1 MPKMNVAESI
11 LIQKNSTEIFNLL
24 NDFSNWNSWS
34 PWNILEKEIK
44 SNVTDGGKYYDWI
57 GELSGSGNMKI
68 LSEIPDKELKI
79 DLNFIKPFKSN
90 AKITF
95 ILEEKGENTQVSW
108 KMDSSLPFFLF
119 FMAKMMK
126 TYIAMDFERGLLLLK
141 DLAETGRVKCNMEFT
156 PKAAFESLQFI
167 GIRSTCTKAN
177 LPITSQTNFTDLM
190 MFFDNKE
197 DLISREAFTM
207 YEVFDP
213 VKDKIVLI
221 SAIPVHSFPID
232 LPANFTC
239 GKLPSMTVSKVKM
252 TGPYYHLGNPWA
264 AMSMR
269 ERGKRFKKNKKQ
281 NPMEI
286 YYNHPSNTTSEEL
299 ITEVIIPI
307 L

>member
-1 MPKMNVAESI
+1 
-11 LIQKNSTEIFNLL
+11 
-24 NDFSNWNSWS
+24 
-34 PWNILEKEIK
+34 
-44 SNVTDGGKYYDWI
+44 
-57 GELSGSGNMKI
+57 MKI
-68 LSEIPDKELKI
+68 LPEIPDKELKI

-108 KMDSSLPFFLF
+108 EMNSSLPFFLF

-141 DLAETGRVKCNMEFT
+141 DLAETDHVKCTMEFT
-156 PKAAFESLQFI
+156 PKAAFEALQFV

-177 LPITSQTNFTDLM
+177 LPITSQTNFTALM

-221 SAIPVHSFPID
+221 SAIPVHSYPID
-232 LPANFTC
+232 LPANFTR

-252 TGPYYHLGNPWA
+252 TGSYYHLGNPWA
-264 AMSMR
+264 AMNMR
-269 ERGKRFKKNKKQ
+269 ERGKRFKKN
-281 NPMEI
+281 
-286 YYNHPSNTTSEEL
+286 
-299 ITEVIIPI
+299 
-307 L
+307 